1 MHSYSTPMAPYA
13 HEVLQYLVK
22 FFIGEEHTFGSDIIL
37 QKTSSEGIEPTLK
50 QFLGKRSFFR
60 REEDLDQQ
68 FKPDNADKRW
78 H

>member
-1 MHSYSTPMAPYA
+1 MAPYA